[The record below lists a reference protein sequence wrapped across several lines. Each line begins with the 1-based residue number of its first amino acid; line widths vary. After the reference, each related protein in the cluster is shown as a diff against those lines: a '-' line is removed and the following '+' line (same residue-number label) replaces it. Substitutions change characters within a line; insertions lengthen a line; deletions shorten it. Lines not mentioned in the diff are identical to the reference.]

1 MIKMVLNLSFSH
13 QSLIYS
19 LSHKHSLI
27 NDQPQI
33 PNIFREGFF
42 FLRFHDV
49 WADVV
54 CRVWILWM
62 IKQLNISC
70 KRVREEGV
78 QSASEPQHLP
88 ILLKFTKISV
98 ARCDQENWQTF
109 HWSPSTAVCRK
120 VVGKIKK
127 ERVHRTFSKG
137 NLGMWLKNS

>member
-1 MIKMVLNLSFSH
+1 MIKMVLNLSFFH

-19 LSHKHSLI
+19 LSDKYSLI
-27 NDQPQI
+27 NDQLQI

-54 CRVWILWM
+54 CSVWILWM

-70 KRVREEGV
+70 KKVRGH
-78 QSASEPQHLP
+78 ST
-88 ILLKFTKISV
+88 ILLKFTKLSV
-98 ARCDQENWQTF
+98 ARCDQENWQIV
-109 HWSPSTAVCRK
+109 HWSPSMAVCRK

-137 NLGMWLKNS
+137 NLGMWLKKKTKKLGRNI

>member
-1 MIKMVLNLSFSH
+1 MIKMVLNLSFFH

-19 LSHKHSLI
+19 LSNKHSLI

-42 FLRFHDV
+42 FLRFHDI

-78 QSASEPQHLP
+78 QSASEPEHPP

-98 ARCDQENWQTF
+98 ARSDQENWQIV
-109 HWSPSTAVCRK
+109 HWSPSTFSEKLLEKLKRKGCTGHSRK
-120 VVGKIKK
+120 VIWVCG
-127 ERVHRTFSKG
+127 
-137 NLGMWLKNS
+137 